1 MLSNETRVDPRVT
14 RTRKLLAEALQNLLD
29 EKSFEDI
36 TVLDIAA
43 RATVNRATFYAHFTD
58 KYAMVDD
65 LFRDLF
71 AQILARRLPAR
82 ANDLQSQLR
91 QLFLATTDHV
101 MAVRGKCRPTYRLF
115 ESLIEAQVKAQLREQ
130 LCDWLLEY
138 PPTRTHARA
147 RLELAATLVSWSIYA
162 AALEWSKSAQTQPVE
177 SFADK
182 VVPLI
187 AATVTA
193 LGESVDGE

>member
-14 RTRKLLAEALQNLLD
+14 RTRRLLAEALQSLLE
-29 EKSFEDI
+29 EKPFEDI

-71 AQILARRLPAR
+71 AQILAQRQPAR
-82 ANDLQSQLR
+82 ASSLQDQLR

-101 MAVRGKCRPTYRLF
+101 AAVRGKCRPTYRLF
-115 ESLIEAQVKAQLREQ
+115 ESLIEAQVKALLRDQ
-130 LCDWLLEY
+130 LCDWLLEH
-138 PPTRTHARA
+138 PATRVHGRP

-162 AALEWSKSAQTQPVE
+162 AALEWSKRTQAQPAE
-177 SFADK
+177 SFAGE
-182 VVPLI
+182 VVPLL
-187 AATVTA
+187 AATVAA
-193 LGESVDGE
+193 LEDR

>member
-14 RTRKLLAEALQNLLD
+14 RTRALLSDALRSLLD

-71 AQILARRLPAR
+71 ARGLAQRQPAR
-82 ANDLQSQLR
+82 ADSLQGQLR

-101 MAVRGKCRPTYRLF
+101 AAVRGKCRPTYRLF
-115 ESLIEAQVKAQLREQ
+115 ESLIEAQVKALLRDQ
-130 LCDWLLEY
+130 LCDWLLEH
-138 PPTRTHARA
+138 PATRGHGRL

-162 AALEWSKSAQTQPVE
+162 AALEWTRRALVQPAE
-177 SFADK
+177 SFADE
-182 VVPLI
+182 VVPLL
-187 AATVTA
+187 AATVAA
-193 LGESVDGE
+193 LGEDRG